1 MPNKST
7 ERGLELKK
15 RAFAIPYHTQT
26 SKNDFRAILS
36 PVFKILEIFII
47 SLDKI
52 TEISYNFHAFKKR
65 KDEKNE
71 NANRIR
77 KNEKTLRGRCKGGHS
92 KRF

>member
-7 ERGLELKK
+7 EKGLELKK
-15 RAFAIPYHTQT
+15 RALAIPYHTLT

-52 TEISYNFHAFKKR
+52 TKISYNSLVFKIRKVEKMQKFLDNAKKR
-65 KDEKNE
+65 AEIE
-71 NANRIR
+71 R
-77 KNEKTLRGRCKGGHS
+77 KS
-92 KRF
+92 